1 MRIVVNWSGVMS
13 ASWRFHRNVSFSRK
27 GGVASGWLYA
37 GKEGLMWYTWASE
50 GSGRAGAG
58 LNEGMSISSRIGIKV
73 NGSADWAQS
82 CLSVLEQTRMSHLPR
97 ASIYVDISPHQL
109 RFAHPIS
116 PYPLDLNGSED
127 LFPQLVRQPICCM
140 CRIFSP
146 ASQAGRPPW
155 TLAVEIIIVVSVL
168 CVIDCD
174 CPSLGGS

>member
-27 GGVASGWLYA
+27 GGVGSGWLYA
-37 GKEGLMWYTWASE
+37 GNEGLMWYTWASE
-50 GSGRAGAG
+50 GRGRAGAG

-82 CLSVLEQTRMSHLPR
+82 CLSVLEQSRVSHLR
-97 ASIYVDISPHQL
+97 RVSMYVNISPHQL
-109 RFAHPIS
+109 RLAHPIS
-116 PYPLDLNGSED
+116 PYPLDLNWSEN
-127 LFPQLVRQPICCM
+127 LFSQLVRYPICCM

-146 ASQAGRPPW
+146 ASQACWPPW

-168 CVIDCD
+168 GIIDCD
-174 CPSLGGS
+174 CPSLGSS